1 MVDMGRKKSVRL
13 NMFCSY
19 NSNIY
24 DREEHLKL
32 TLVDKI
38 QAKPKWKYLH

>member
-13 NMFCSY
+13 NKFCSY

-24 DREEHLKL
+24 ARKEHLKL

-38 QAKPKWKYLH
+38 QAKP

>member
-1 MVDMGRKKSVRL
+1 
-13 NMFCSY
+13 MFCSY

-24 DREEHLKL
+24 ARKEHLKL

-38 QAKPKWKYLH
+38 QAKPK

>member
-1 MVDMGRKKSVRL
+1 
-13 NMFCSY
+13 MFCSY

-24 DREEHLKL
+24 ARKERLKL

-38 QAKPKWKYLH
+38 QAKPK

>member
-1 MVDMGRKKSVRL
+1 
-13 NMFCSY
+13 MFFSY

-24 DREEHLKL
+24 ARKEHLKL

-38 QAKPKWKYLH
+38 QAKAEWKYLH